1 MVVDE
6 SRNERSD
13 LLKDTQKKTLRDLMF
28 MDENSSVFETEEQQ
42 EFFE

>member
-13 LLKDTQKKTLRDLMF
+13 LLKDPKKKTLRDLMF
-28 MDENSSVFETEEQQ
+28 MDENSSVFETEDQQ